1 MYINKLFPDDFLSEL
16 LPDGFSRYLL
26 PDDFSRDLLLGCM
39 IVLENHSNPVRLNLF
54 AAGVRELFTH
64 ILHTFAPEKEVR
76 KCKWFVQDKGTN
88 SITRMQ
94 RVMYATQGGFS
105 DNYISDFSANVKDL
119 QKAAIKTMDAL
130 NKATHVKPETVVR
143 DQDKIDIFVSDTLD
157 ALEGLLLS
165 ISDGRNAVKNALEIS
180 VYDSMITELLIQNFN
195 SISELAGNG
204 YWVEQDVYEYEVVLE
219 KITSEKVI
227 VKFSGIAPVVLQ
239 YGSRDDSAEIP
250 HDFPFWMK
258 FEATVDEPKKL
269 KLIDHFFDDS
279 SWHS

>member
-1 MYINKLFPDDFLSEL
+1 MYINKLFPDDFLRE
-16 LPDGFSRYLL
+16 LL

-64 ILHTFAPEKEVR
+64 ILHTFAPDEEVK

-94 RVMYATQGGFS
+94 RAIYATQGGFS
-105 DNYISDFSANVKDL
+105 DNYISGLSVNVKDL
-119 QKAAIKTMDAL
+119 HKAAIKTIEAL
-130 NKATHVKPETVVR
+130 NKATHVKPKTVMR
-143 DQDKIDIFVSDTLD
+143 DQDEIDFFVSDTLD

-165 ISDGRNAVKNALEIS
+165 FSEGKNAVKRALENS
-180 VYDSMITELLIQNFN
+180 VYDSMITELLSQNFN
-195 SISELAGNG
+195 SISELAGKG
-204 YWVEQDVYEYEVVLE
+204 YWVEQDVYENEVVLE